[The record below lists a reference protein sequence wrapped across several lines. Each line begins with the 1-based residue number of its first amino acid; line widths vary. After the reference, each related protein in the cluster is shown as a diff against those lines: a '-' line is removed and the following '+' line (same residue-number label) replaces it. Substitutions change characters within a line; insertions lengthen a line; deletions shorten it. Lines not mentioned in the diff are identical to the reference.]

1 MPLKRRLLASAV
13 LFTASVAAGGALAQ
27 QTPVGQGA
35 APPASTDASAAP
47 AGAEVVVTAQRL
59 NAARDSVSPALG
71 ATAYTVTNATIQAL
85 PGGDNQQLNQIILQL
100 PGVVQDSFGQLHV
113 RDDHN
118 DLQYRIN
125 GVILPD
131 GVAVFG
137 QTLSPRLIQKLD
149 LITGALPAQ
158 YGLRTAGIV
167 DITTKSGTLDKGG
180 EVSIYGGSHGE
191 YEPSFE
197 CGGSVGGTNF
207 FVSGDFRRDQLGIE
221 SVDGRSTPDHDRT
234 DQGQIFTYLDHVL
247 SPDDRIS
254 FIGGYSDQR
263 FQIPNPTGLN
273 AATDGG
279 GFTLDGRTDY
289 PSELLNERQRERTGF
304 GQLSFLHDSGP
315 LTLQTSLFARFSQL
329 VYSPDET
336 GELLFNGQAQRAV
349 KEDTA
354 GGLQVEGAYRATS
367 AHTLRFGFV
376 FQTERGRSQTTT
388 EVFATDAAGA
398 QTSDTPVTL
407 FDRGGQTQ
415 NEYSVYLQDEWR
427 LLSSLTLNYGG
438 RYDRYDGYRSQDEF
452 SPRVNLVWT
461 PFEGTSAHVG
471 YARYFNPPPFELVG
485 TETVSLFQGTTGA
498 STLTQDTTPF
508 AETQNYYDVGVLQRV
523 AALPGL
529 SVGVDAYYRQ
539 SSELIDEGQ
548 FGAPII
554 QTPFNYQKGRIRG
567 VEVNANYARGP
578 WLLYANAAYTRGQ
591 GENIN
596 TSQFSFD
603 PTELAF
609 IRSHFIFLDH
619 DQTYTASAG
628 LSYNV
633 RDGVL
638 KGLKPSVDMVFGSG
652 LRSDGLEP
660 NGETVPSYVQVNTAL
675 SYDFSLPYTG
685 RMQARF
691 DVINLLDE
699 RYEIRDGT
707 GVGVGAPQFGARRG
721 VFGGLTKFF

>member
-1 MPLKRRLLASAV
+1 M
-13 LFTASVAAGGALAQ
+13 
-27 QTPVGQGA
+27 
-35 APPASTDASAAP
+35 
-47 AGAEVVVTAQRL
+47 
-59 NAARDSVSPALG
+59 
-71 ATAYTVTNATIQAL
+71 
-85 PGGDNQQLNQIILQL
+85 
-100 PGVVQDSFGQLHV
+100 
-113 RDDHN
+113 
-118 DLQYRIN
+118 
-125 GVILPD
+125 
-131 GVAVFG
+131 
-137 QTLSPRLIQKLD
+137 
-149 LITGALPAQ
+149 
-158 YGLRTAGIV
+158 
-167 DITTKSGTLDKGG
+167 
-180 EVSIYGGSHGE
+180 
-191 YEPSFE
+191 
-197 CGGSVGGTNF
+197 
-207 FVSGDFRRDQLGIE
+207 
-221 SVDGRSTPDHDRT
+221 
-234 DQGQIFTYLDHVL
+234 
-247 SPDDRIS
+247 
-254 FIGGYSDQR
+254 
-263 FQIPNPTGLN
+263 
-273 AATDGG
+273 TDGG
-279 GFTLDGRTDY
+279 GFTLNGRTDY

-354 GGLQVEGAYRATS
+354 GGLQVEGAYRATR

-388 EVFATDAAGA
+388 A
-398 QTSDTPVTL
+398 
-407 FDRGGQTQ
+407 
-415 NEYSVYLQDEWR
+415 
-427 LLSSLTLNYGG
+427 
-438 RYDRYDGYRSQDEF
+438 
-452 SPRVNLVWT
+452 
-461 PFEGTSAHVG
+461 
-471 YARYFNPPPFELVG
+471 
-485 TETVSLFQGTTGA
+485 
-498 STLTQDTTPF
+498 F

-523 AALPGL
+523 AAAPGL
-529 SVGVDAYYRQ
+529 SVGVDAYYRE
-539 SSELIDEGQ
+539 SRELIDEGQ

-638 KGLKPSVDMVFGSG
+638 RGLKPSIDMVFGSG

-675 SYDFSLPYTG
+675 SYDFTLPYTG

-699 RYEIRDGT
+699 KYEIRDGT